1 MCCVSMPRLIV
12 CPRALVVVF
21 PSGLPG
27 LSQTHHSFFTSS
39 GLETFQ
45 FGVRARGIRV
55 MAPSFPTFQTLRGA
69 KSRSA
74 HQTFSGSGISLFVA
88 HFVQLLTTSDPDWT
102 ASPALH
108 SGSLVSRIGCPSCP
122 ASDRKST
129 RLNSSHPS
137 ISYAVFCLK
146 KKTTPL

>member
-21 PSGLPG
+21 PNGLPG
-27 LSQTHHSFFTSS
+27 LSQTHHSLFTSS

-55 MAPSFPTFQTLRGA
+55 MAPSFPTLQTLRGA

-74 HQTFSGSGISLFVA
+74 HQTFSGSGISLCA
-88 HFVQLLTTSDPDWT
+88 APFVQFLRSEEHT
-102 ASPALH
+102 
-108 SGSLVSRIGCPSCP
+108 
-122 ASDRKST
+122 
-129 RLNSSHPS
+129 
-137 ISYAVFCLK
+137 
-146 KKTTPL
+146 